1 MSRIRRRALVDVRW
15 PRTQTVAPSS
25 DSSFSE
31 DCHGPIAESCDSDAT
46 GLELFTKFDF
56 LCLLV

>member
-1 MSRIRRRALVDVRW
+1 MDVRW

-31 DCHGPIAESCDSDAT
+31 DFHGLIAESCDSDAT